1 MGAVYCGFGVEE
13 LATAWAKGWT
23 LTRDK
28 ASPVGTA
35 YGCKIDLGLPGRLER
50 HVVVDFDA
58 PLVRE
63 LADGLVVPG
72 TWLKVCAAPGDV
84 APLLHERWQVQ
95 APEYLMAVD
104 LGIATAQAPDGYR
117 LVVTTTG
124 AVIEVEVRDQH
135 GALAARGR
143 AAHSGGF
150 ATFDQ
155 IVTEPEHQR
164 RGLGRLVMAALGN
177 YAIAQGAEVGVLV
190 ATEQGRALYESI
202 GWTLASPVTAAVVRQ
217 NAITVEDSADPAFEN
232 LLGKGLEEFNLQAAG
247 FSDQR
252 PLCVAVRDPENGEA
266 LGGIVGRTSLG
277 LAFLDLFHLPASL
290 RGTGLGTAILEAFEG
305 EARKRGCR
313 NAVLYTI
320 SFQAPGFYEKNGWV
334 KFGEVESD
342 MDGISRVFMKKRL

>member
-1 MGAVYCGFGVEE
+1 MDVADV
-13 LATAWAKGWT
+13 ASAWAKGWT

-28 ASPVGTA
+28 ASPVSTG
-35 YGCKIDLGLPGRLER
+35 YGCKIDLGLPDHLER

-63 LADGLVVPG
+63 LAGGLRTPG
-72 TWLKVCAAPGDV
+72 TWLKVCAAAEDV

-95 APEYLMAVD
+95 APEYLMAVV
-104 LGIATAQAPDGYR
+104 LGMDTAVAPEGYR
-117 LVVTTTG
+117 LVVSNVG
-124 AVIEVEVRDQH
+124 AVIEVEVRDLQ
-135 GALAARGR
+135 GELAARGR
-143 AAHSGGF
+143 AAHNGGF

-155 IVTEPEHQR
+155 IVTEPAHQR

-177 YAIAQGAEVGVLV
+177 YAIAQGATLGVLV
-190 ATEQGRALYESI
+190 ATDQGRALYQTL
-202 GWTLASPVTAAVVRQ
+202 GWRLVSHVTAAVVRASVIAVGE
-217 NAITVEDSADPAFEN
+217 NADPAFEN

-252 PLCVAVRDPENGEA
+252 PLYVVVRDPDSGEA

-277 LAFLDLFHLPASL
+277 LAFLDLFHLPASV
-290 RGTGLGTAILEAFEG
+290 RGTGMGTRVLQAFED

-342 MDGISRVFMKKRL
+342 LEGVSRVFMKKRL